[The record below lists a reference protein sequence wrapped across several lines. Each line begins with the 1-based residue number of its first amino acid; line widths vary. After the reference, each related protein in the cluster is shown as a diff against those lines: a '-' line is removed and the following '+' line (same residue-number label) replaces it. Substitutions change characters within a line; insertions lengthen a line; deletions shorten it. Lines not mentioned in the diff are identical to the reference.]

1 MHGNVWEWCEDWYE
15 DYPAG
20 SVTDPKG
27 PSIGKCH
34 VIRGGSYYFSESI
47 ARSAYWNLF
56 TPTYRQF
63 NVGFRLARTV
73 NVKAAIAPT
82 GLKPYAAEVMPTAG
96 NLLVSPFT
104 EAKAKEAQ
112 KEIAKRLQKEVE
124 EKEDLGKGI
133 KLDLVLIPAGKFMM
147 GSPESEPGRQQ
158 NETQHEVTL
167 TKPFYIGKY
176 EVTQEQWQ
184 SVMGSNPSSRIKG
197 EKLPVTNVSWE
208 DCQEFIKKLNAKTNG
223 GYRLPTE
230 AEWEYA
236 CRAGTNTAYSFG
248 DSLTKNDANYG
259 GPKEENIK
267 AAGSYNANAFGLYDM
282 HGNVWEWCED
292 WLGDYPA
299 EAVKNP
305 RGPAKGTSRMLR
317 GGAFTNNV
325 SEARCSY
332 RINNIS
338 PSSWHVNVGFRL
350 ARSVDVNTAIAP
362 TIPKPDLGVVTR
374 AVNVLVAP
382 FTEIK
387 AKEAQ
392 KTVAKKLIKE
402 VEEKINLGN
411 GVSLDMVLIPAGKF
425 KMGSPAAEPGQQ
437 SNEIQHEVAL
447 TNPFYLGKYEVSQDQ
462 WESVMGNNPSSKMK
476 GAKFPVT
483 DVSWNDCQEF
493 IKKLNTKTNGN
504 YRLPT
509 EAEWEYACRAGTTTA
524 YSIGDKLTESDA
536 NILDVTSI
544 KGGTG
549 IKKVGIYKPNGFGLY
564 DMHGNVWEWCA
575 DWYGDYPAGP
585 AIDPKGPVT
594 GGVRVLR
601 GGSFNFNVS
610 TSRSSCRGYDDA
622 PAFRFND
629 VYGFRL
635 ARAP

>member
-1 MHGNVWEWCEDWYE
+1 
-15 DYPAG
+15 
-20 SVTDPKG
+20 
-27 PSIGKCH
+27 
-34 VIRGGSYYFSESI
+34 
-47 ARSAYWNLF
+47 
-56 TPTYRQF
+56 
-63 NVGFRLARTV
+63 
-73 NVKAAIAPT
+73 
-82 GLKPYAAEVMPTAG
+82 
-96 NLLVSPFT
+96 
-104 EAKAKEAQ
+104 
-112 KEIAKRLQKEVE
+112 
-124 EKEDLGKGI
+124 
-133 KLDLVLIPAGKFMM
+133 
-147 GSPESEPGRQQ
+147 
-158 NETQHEVTL
+158 
-167 TKPFYIGKY
+167 
-176 EVTQEQWQ
+176 
-184 SVMGSNPSSRIKG
+184 
-197 EKLPVTNVSWE
+197 
-208 DCQEFIKKLNAKTNG
+208 
-223 GYRLPTE
+223 
-230 AEWEYA
+230 
-236 CRAGTNTAYSFG
+236 
-248 DSLTKNDANYG
+248 
-259 GPKEENIK
+259 
-267 AAGSYNANAFGLYDM
+267 
-282 HGNVWEWCED
+282 
-292 WLGDYPA
+292 
-299 EAVKNP
+299 
-305 RGPAKGTSRMLR
+305 
-317 GGAFTNNV
+317 
-325 SEARCSY
+325 
-332 RINNIS
+332 
-338 PSSWHVNVGFRL
+338 L